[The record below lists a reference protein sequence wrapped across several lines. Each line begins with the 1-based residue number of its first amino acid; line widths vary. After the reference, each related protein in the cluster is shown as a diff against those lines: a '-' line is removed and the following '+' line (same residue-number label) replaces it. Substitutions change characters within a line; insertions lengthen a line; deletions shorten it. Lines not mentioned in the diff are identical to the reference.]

1 MVSTMPSCWIG
12 VAAAA
17 HVRVGREQGF
27 VMFAHGKQ
35 SAVKRLQPG
44 DAFVYYSPTETLGGK
59 DAVRRFTAIGTIA
72 EGAPEP
78 SPVMG
83 AGIEAWSRRA
93 HYRDAEEADIY
104 PLLPQLDFV
113 TDPGHWGMYFR
124 KSLFSVSAAD
134 FSRIAD
140 AMGVGQHFTFGDQK

>member
-17 HVRVGREQGF
+17 HVRVGREQGS
-27 VMFAHGKQ
+27 VMFA
-35 SAVKRLQPG
+35 
-44 DAFVYYSPTETLGGK
+44 YYSPTETLGGK

-72 EGAPEP
+72 DGTPEL

-93 HYRDAEEADIY
+93 HYRDAQEADIY
-104 PLLPQLDFV
+104 PLLPQLDLV
-113 TDPGHWGMYFR
+113 TDPGRWGMYFR
-124 KSLFSVSAAD
+124 KSLFSVSASD

-140 AMGVGQHFTFGDQK
+140 AMGVGQTFTFGDQK